1 MSAGGMNVIGVN
13 RYNRMPTRHKLQLL
27 WIFVGGSFF
36 VHQVLQ
42 LTVGR
47 VQPKREEQIYTILK
61 KQFPDGNIPP
71 HILDQVQALREM
83 KEALS
88 LQTTLATPTPGQ
100 FQVKLMHELDHK
112 AMGED
117 RRR

>member
-13 RYNRMPTRHKLQLL
+13 RYNKMPTRHKLQLMWL
-27 WIFVGGSFF
+27 FVGGTFF
-36 VHQVLQ
+36 VHQLLN

-47 VQPKREEQIYTILK
+47 VQPKREEQMYTILK
-61 KQFPDGNIPP
+61 EQFPDGNIPP

-88 LQTTLATPTPGQ
+88 LQTALATPTPGQ
-100 FQVKLMHELDHK
+100 FQIKLMNDMDHK
-112 AMGED
+112 RMGAM
-117 RRR
+117 RRE